1 MPRCWGGNWTFQLHG
16 LANGTYEFTAI
27 VVDRAGN
34 LSDKGFSGAF
44 TIHVSGD
51 GSTNTVQITS
61 FIDDVGA
68 YQGAYASGSVTDD
81 ASPVLQ
87 GTLASKLAS
96 GETVRIYQGG
106 TYLGNA
112 TVNADGLAWTF
123 QLSGLVDGKTY
134 SYTATVAT
142 PAGVEGAP
150 SEAFT
155 LTLDTTPPQF
165 VPTITSYWDD
175 VGSMQGN
182 FGNATRTDDTS
193 PTLVGTLPQ
202 ALAVGELVR
211 VYQVVGSVSTFI
223 GNATVNGLGWTYE
236 LSGLAN
242 DTSYT
247 YVVRVVDAVG
257 NEGGLSNQF
266 TLTVDTA
273 GPSIGASIKSYVDDV
288 GDRQGEFTD
297 GWTDDTTPRL
307 KGTLTSSLNSGDIVQ
322 IYQDGK
328 FIGLAKVSAAE
339 WYFDIATPLNDG
351 VHVFQAVVSDA
362 AGNLSSAGYSSEFTI
377 RVDTTAPESAAA
389 IVSFADD
396 TGAIKGHFPSG
407 SVTDDTAPQ
416 LVGSLSAPLAKGET
430 VRIYQGSILL
440 GEATVSGTNW
450 TFDVSGLQ
458 NGQTYSFTAVV
469 TSITGAEGDK
479 SAAFTLT
486 VDTTPPSTTTTI
498 AYFDHVGAV
507 QGTFGSGTTTDD
519 RTPQLKGVL
528 SAPLDAGD
536 RVAIYESGKLLGY
549 AMVSGTGWIFNLPD
563 ALKDASSHTY
573 VAKVMDLAGNEGTP
587 ASLGLTVALTLAV
600 KELTTSDITP
610 IVSGSVGFELLPG
623 EYLQVTINGVSYS
636 SKNGAVVVDSKNG
649 TWYLQIPD
657 TNPLGYSTYDM
668 AAQVLS
674 DSGSVTQV
682 AHGSLL
688 VQPSPSALANTDWAT
703 TANPG
708 NATNNTMVIGLNS
721 SGLWTIMADTQV
733 YSSTNLSSYAKVAT
747 LTTNHGDAVSWT
759 AADFARNG
767 LASIAGTDTYYGNAT
782 QSFWTNTG
790 SGYTLSQQSTYTTV
804 WYGGVIAYDKT
815 GDGYLDLAY
824 GDGGG
829 PDSITLLVNNQGK
842 LSPDG
847 GNGWAGLAG
856 FYTGRELSGV
866 DINNNGTVDI
876 AYHTT
881 QGGSYYSLTILDNNG
896 TGTLSASQ
904 YITNVFNNQTAA
916 SSTNSNSMTWADFDG
931 DGYMDLYLASTNGT
945 SGGAIYYNN
954 GDGTL
959 SSDKSAVGSSTAAI
973 GFISAA
979 VDWNHDGMMDIVKFT
994 QYGGSQTATLFTN
1007 VGKGAGWTSSVLAAN
1022 LVNVTGMAAMDYNW
1036 DGAVDMIIAQQNGKM
1051 VYVQNNQSVAAGTA
1065 MHLRIV
1071 DSEGINVYYGNTVQ
1085 LYNASG
1091 KLVASQIINAQSGIG
1106 TNDSSALLNFYGLSS
1121 HETYS
1126 AKLIKVTNGI
1136 SSNVTWDGLVAG
1148 NGKTAYDLTA
1158 DAATGG
1164 HSGILTGT
1172 GYNDTFIATAGTYTY
1187 NGGGGWSGAM
1197 GHDAWSKTGGQ
1208 DIVDFRHA
1216 TVGVNVNLNIT
1227 TAQNTGFN
1235 TVTLGNIEGVTGSAF
1250 ADIITGDSGDN
1261 VLEGR
1266 GGNDIFHMAS
1276 GGHDTL
1282 MYKLLVASDATG
1294 GNGQDMV
1301 NGFTVGVF
1309 ETMADADRID
1319 LGDLLQGYAPTVG
1332 GQYAAQYINGV
1343 ATIAQGD
1350 GIANYLK
1357 VEVSGDNTLV
1367 EIDRGG
1373 SGASYTT
1380 LLTLNGV
1387 HTDLATLLANHQITL
1402 V

>member
-1 MPRCWGGNWTFQLHG
+1 M
-16 LANGTYEFTAI
+16 
-27 VVDRAGN
+27 
-34 LSDKGFSGAF
+34 
-44 TIHVSGD
+44 
-51 GSTNTVQITS
+51 
-61 FIDDVGA
+61 
-68 YQGAYASGSVTDD
+68 
-81 ASPVLQ
+81 
-87 GTLASKLAS
+87 
-96 GETVRIYQGG
+96 
-106 TYLGNA
+106 
-112 TVNADGLAWTF
+112 
-123 QLSGLVDGKTY
+123 
-134 SYTATVAT
+134 
-142 PAGVEGAP
+142 
-150 SEAFT
+150 
-155 LTLDTTPPQF
+155 
-165 VPTITSYWDD
+165 
-175 VGSMQGN
+175 
-182 FGNATRTDDTS
+182 
-193 PTLVGTLPQ
+193 
-202 ALAVGELVR
+202 
-211 VYQVVGSVSTFI
+211 
-223 GNATVNGLGWTYE
+223 
-236 LSGLAN
+236 
-242 DTSYT
+242 
-247 YVVRVVDAVG
+247 
-257 NEGGLSNQF
+257 
-266 TLTVDTA
+266 
-273 GPSIGASIKSYVDDV
+273 
-288 GDRQGEFTD
+288 
-297 GWTDDTTPRL
+297 
-307 KGTLTSSLNSGDIVQ
+307 
-322 IYQDGK
+322 
-328 FIGLAKVSAAE
+328 
-339 WYFDIATPLNDG
+339 
-351 VHVFQAVVSDA
+351 
-362 AGNLSSAGYSSEFTI
+362 
-377 RVDTTAPESAAA
+377 
-389 IVSFADD
+389 
-396 TGAIKGHFPSG
+396 
-407 SVTDDTAPQ
+407 
-416 LVGSLSAPLAKGET
+416 
-430 VRIYQGSILL
+430 
-440 GEATVSGTNW
+440 
-450 TFDVSGLQ
+450 
-458 NGQTYSFTAVV
+458 
-469 TSITGAEGDK
+469 
-479 SAAFTLT
+479 
-486 VDTTPPSTTTTI
+486 
-498 AYFDHVGAV
+498 
-507 QGTFGSGTTTDD
+507 
-519 RTPQLKGVL
+519 
-528 SAPLDAGD
+528 
-536 RVAIYESGKLLGY
+536 
-549 AMVSGTGWIFNLPD
+549 
-563 ALKDASSHTY
+563 
-573 VAKVMDLAGNEGTP
+573 
-587 ASLGLTVALTLAV
+587 
-600 KELTTSDITP
+600 
-610 IVSGSVGFELLPG
+610 
-623 EYLQVTINGVSYS
+623 
-636 SKNGAVVVDSKNG
+636 
-649 TWYLQIPD
+649 
-657 TNPLGYSTYDM
+657 
-668 AAQVLS
+668 
-674 DSGSVTQV
+674 
-682 AHGSLL
+682 
-688 VQPSPSALANTDWAT
+688 
-703 TANPG
+703 
-708 NATNNTMVIGLNS
+708 
-721 SGLWTIMADTQV
+721 
-733 YSSTNLSSYAKVAT
+733 
-747 LTTNHGDAVSWT
+747 
-759 AADFARNG
+759 
-767 LASIAGTDTYYGNAT
+767 
-782 QSFWTNTG
+782 
-790 SGYTLSQQSTYTTV
+790 
-804 WYGGVIAYDKT
+804 
-815 GDGYLDLAY
+815 
-824 GDGGG
+824 
-829 PDSITLLVNNQGK
+829 
-842 LSPDG
+842 
-847 GNGWAGLAG
+847 
-856 FYTGRELSGV
+856 
-866 DINNNGTVDI
+866 DI